1 MAHTTDCLS
10 VSPPVHSFERSMTG
24 TSRSSELCAHTDA
37 LSSSTSTNISGSF
50 IEPCRIAEINTAL
63 VSEPELAANMAARS
77 EVAGSL
83 VDGICCIPMMAATNP
98 SGLKFNK
105 TKKNTRI
112 FLIEACS
119 CALGSRVWKLMFND
133 SEESNPARTFQ
144 LPEGYQ
150 KIFEKG
156 ACKVL
161 ELGSWTGTLRYS
173 RLLWRTATTCLASSS
188 CRNAQS
194 SRRLARGV

>member
-1 MAHTTDCLS
+1 
-10 VSPPVHSFERSMTG
+10 MTG

-98 SGLKFNK
+98 SGLEFNK
-105 TKKNTRI
+105 TKKNTRR
-112 FLIEACS
+112 FLNEACS
-119 CALGSRVWKLMFND
+119 CALGV
-133 SEESNPARTFQ
+133 ESLKA
-144 LPEGYQ
+144 
-150 KIFEKG
+150 
-156 ACKVL
+156 
-161 ELGSWTGTLRYS
+161 
-173 RLLWRTATTCLASSS
+173 
-188 CRNAQS
+188 NAQRFRKVQS
-194 SRRLARGV
+194 NSHISAARRLSEDFRERSLQGTRTWKFDGVFTIFKVVVTNCNHMSHFFELQECLKLSTSCTRSLTSTIGGELKHFVQ